1 MQEEKKKKIIKWSC
15 IIGLIVLI
23 AFVVIT
29 SIVINDQKQKLE
41 ELKDKNE
48 QVTPDSEVV
57 IFID

>member
-29 SIVINDQKQKLE
+29 SIVINDQKQKLDD
-41 ELKDKNE
+41 LKDKNE

>member
-1 MQEEKKKKIIKWSC
+1 MQKEKKKKIIKWSC

-29 SIVINDQKQKLE
+29 SIVINEQKQKLDD
-41 ELKDKNE
+41 LKDKNE

>member
-23 AFVVIT
+23 TFVVIT
-29 SIVINDQKQKLE
+29 SIVINNQKQKLDD
-41 ELKDKNE
+41 LKDKNE

>member
-1 MQEEKKKKIIKWSC
+1 MKKIIKWSC

-29 SIVINDQKQKLE
+29 SIVINDQKQKLDD
-41 ELKDKNE
+41 LKDKNE

>member
-29 SIVINDQKQKLE
+29 SIVINNQKQKLDD
-41 ELKDKNE
+41 LKDKNE

-57 IFID
+57 IYID

>member
-29 SIVINDQKQKLE
+29 SIVINDQKQKLDD
-41 ELKDKNE
+41 LKDKNE
-48 QVTPDSEVV
+48 QVKPDSEVV

>member
-23 AFVVIT
+23 TFVVIT
-29 SIVINDQKQKLE
+29 SIVINDQKQKLDD
-41 ELKDKNE
+41 LKDKNE

>member
-29 SIVINDQKQKLE
+29 SIVINEQKQKLDD
-41 ELKDKNE
+41 LKDKNE

>member
-1 MQEEKKKKIIKWSC
+1 MPEKKKKIIKWSC

-29 SIVINDQKQKLE
+29 SIVINDQKQKLDD
-41 ELKDKNE
+41 LKDKNE

>member
-29 SIVINDQKQKLE
+29 SIVINDQKQELDD
-41 ELKDKNE
+41 LKDKNE

>member
-29 SIVINDQKQKLE
+29 SIVINNQKQKLDD
-41 ELKDKNE
+41 LKDKNE
-48 QVTPDSEVV
+48 QVKPDSEVV

>member
-29 SIVINDQKQKLE
+29 SIIINDQKQKLDD
-41 ELKDKNE
+41 LKDKNE

>member
-29 SIVINDQKQKLE
+29 SIVINYQKQKLDD
-41 ELKDKNE
+41 LKDKNE

>member
-1 MQEEKKKKIIKWSC
+1 MHEEKKKKIIKWSC

-29 SIVINDQKQKLE
+29 SIVINDQKQKLDD
-41 ELKDKNE
+41 LKDKNE

>member
-29 SIVINDQKQKLE
+29 SIVINNQKQKLDD
-41 ELKDKNE
+41 LKDKNE